1 MHKLW
6 LLASTVGKGLLQCV
20 LIVALTFLFC
30 RTIPGDAVDVLGLE
44 GGLTAEQAAAIR
56 QALKLDDPWLVQF
69 GDWLSAA
76 SRGDLGQS
84 LRFGRSVSDM
94 LLNAIPVTLQL
105 AGWAFV
111 LGLFLALGLSLWAA
125 ARQSAFADSLV
136 EGLNAWSIAMPTF
149 CAGVILPAVIMG
161 LDSGGTI
168 VKPLRE
174 ELKES
179 AALPYVRTA
188 KAKGLAPLR
197 IAVFHIL
204 PNAAGILL
212 SLSGLVA
219 GSLVAGTLTMEI
231 LFGLPGIGSLALNAI
246 QGRDTPVVLAAVSF
260 IAVSLVLINTVVDA
274 LHKLFDPRM
283 TP

>member
-6 LLASTVGKGLLQCV
+6 LLASTAGKGLLQCV

-76 SRGDLGQS
+76 SHGDLGQS

-111 LGLFLALGLSLWAA
+111 LGLFL
-125 ARQSAFADSLV
+125 
-136 EGLNAWSIAMPTF
+136 
-149 CAGVILPAVIMG
+149 
-161 LDSGGTI
+161 
-168 VKPLRE
+168 
-174 ELKES
+174 
-179 AALPYVRTA
+179 
-188 KAKGLAPLR
+188 
-197 IAVFHIL
+197 
-204 PNAAGILL
+204 
-212 SLSGLVA
+212 SGLLHVSQPSLTVWSK
-219 GSLVAGTLTMEI
+219 GSMPGPLPCRPFVRA
-231 LFGLPGIGSLALNAI
+231 LFSFSFSALNSI
-246 QGRDTPVVLAAVSF
+246 GCR
-260 IAVSLVLINTVVDA
+260 
-274 LHKLFDPRM
+274 
-283 TP
+283 

>member
-1 MHKLW
+1 MIG
-6 LLASTVGKGLLQCV
+6 S
-20 LIVALTFLFC
+20 
-30 RTIPGDAVDVLGLE
+30 
-44 GGLTAEQAAAIR
+44 
-56 QALKLDDPWLVQF
+56 
-69 GDWLSAA
+69 
-76 SRGDLGQS
+76 
-84 LRFGRSVSDM
+84 
-94 LLNAIPVTLQL
+94 
-105 AGWAFV
+105 FV
-111 LGLFLALGLSLWAA
+111 
-125 ARQSAFADSLV
+125 
-136 EGLNAWSIAMPTF
+136 
-149 CAGVILPAVIMG
+149 LPAVIMG

-219 GSLVAGTLTMEI
+219 GSLVAGSLVAGTLTMEI
-231 LFGLPGIGSLALNAI
+231 LFGLPDIGSLALNAI

-260 IAVSLVLINTVVDA
+260 IAVSLVLINTAVDA

>member
-1 MHKLW
+1 MIG
-6 LLASTVGKGLLQCV
+6 S
-20 LIVALTFLFC
+20 
-30 RTIPGDAVDVLGLE
+30 
-44 GGLTAEQAAAIR
+44 
-56 QALKLDDPWLVQF
+56 
-69 GDWLSAA
+69 
-76 SRGDLGQS
+76 
-84 LRFGRSVSDM
+84 
-94 LLNAIPVTLQL
+94 
-105 AGWAFV
+105 FV
-111 LGLFLALGLSLWAA
+111 
-125 ARQSAFADSLV
+125 
-136 EGLNAWSIAMPTF
+136 
-149 CAGVILPAVIMG
+149 LPAVIMG

-219 GSLVAGTLTMEI
+219 GSLVAGTLT
-231 LFGLPGIGSLALNAI
+231 IGSLALNAI

-260 IAVSLVLINTVVDA
+260 IAVSLVLINTAVDA

-283 TP
+283 TL

>member
-1 MHKLW
+1 M
-6 LLASTVGKGLLQCV
+6 
-20 LIVALTFLFC
+20 
-30 RTIPGDAVDVLGLE
+30 R
-44 GGLTAEQAAAIR
+44 
-56 QALKLDDPWLVQF
+56 LDDPWLVQF

-149 CAGVILPAVIMG
+149 CAGVIFILLFCIELHWLPVIGSFILPAVIMG

-260 IAVSLVLINTVVDA
+260 IAVSLVLINTAVDA

>member
-1 MHKLW
+1 
-6 LLASTVGKGLLQCV
+6 
-20 LIVALTFLFC
+20 
-30 RTIPGDAVDVLGLE
+30 
-44 GGLTAEQAAAIR
+44 
-56 QALKLDDPWLVQF
+56 
-69 GDWLSAA
+69 
-76 SRGDLGQS
+76 
-84 LRFGRSVSDM
+84 
-94 LLNAIPVTLQL
+94 
-105 AGWAFV
+105 
-111 LGLFLALGLSLWAA
+111 
-125 ARQSAFADSLV
+125 
-136 EGLNAWSIAMPTF
+136 
-149 CAGVILPAVIMG
+149 MG

-260 IAVSLVLINTVVDA
+260 IAVSLVLINTAVDA

-283 TP
+283 TL

>member
-30 RTIPGDAVDVLGLE
+30 RTIPGDAVDVL
-44 GGLTAEQAAAIR
+44 
-56 QALKLDDPWLVQF
+56 
-69 GDWLSAA
+69 
-76 SRGDLGQS
+76 
-84 LRFGRSVSDM
+84 
-94 LLNAIPVTLQL
+94 
-105 AGWAFV
+105 
-111 LGLFLALGLSLWAA
+111 
-125 ARQSAFADSLV
+125 
-136 EGLNAWSIAMPTF
+136 
-149 CAGVILPAVIMG
+149 G

-260 IAVSLVLINTVVDA
+260 IAVSLVLINTAVDA